1 MSPAPFHLLEL
12 SVISAQDLAPV
23 SKTLR
28 TYAVAWV
35 NPERKLRTRID
46 HQGLTNPTWND
57 KFVFRVGEKFLNS
70 ESSEVMIEIYAL
82 GWLRD
87 IPVGSV
93 RVLIGNLI
101 PPSIR
106 KQSNSSRR
114 FVALQIRRPSG
125 RPQGILNMG
134 VSLIDS
140 TMRSMPMYR
149 ELSAAS
155 AAGYRDLMDA
165 KGQQPNQKYQEDQ
178 KEITTG
184 AAAAGNSKILLW
196 RSQSDRTCSLNN
208 AGGFTQRAR
217 KGASSAC
224 NASMV
229 NGGSSSMCNGG
240 SSSIV
245 YGGSEV
251 GLFPVP
257 KPMVGGGNGNNNGS
271 FCSDVGPSPSVV
283 AAAMAKGLYPT
294 PMAAVE
300 KPGSSILED
309 WTVEES
315 SVEGLKS
322 KIERW
327 RMELPALYDRDRDNY
342 QKLAKSTP
350 RRSTPRR
357 TTPRRSTPHGHSRRH
372 TEGDR
377 GGGLFS
383 CFGNAYGCEFTIVCG
398 ANNDRKG
405 SRRRSDNS
413 SELDSLAS

>member
-28 TYAVAWV
+28 TYGVAWV
-35 NPERKLRTRID
+35 NPDRKLRTRID

-70 ESSEVMIEIYAL
+70 ESSAVMIEIYAL

-87 IPVGSV
+87 TPVGSV
-93 RVLIGNLI
+93 RVLISNLI
-101 PPSIR
+101 PPTIR

-134 VSLIDS
+134 VSLLDS
-140 TMRSMPMYR
+140 TMRSMPLYK
-149 ELSAAS
+149 ELCAS
-155 AAGYRDLMDA
+155 AVGYRDLMDD
-165 KGQQPNQKYQEDQ
+165 KGKQKQNPNPIQNKNKSNDKQEDK
-178 KEITTG
+178 KE
-184 AAAAGNSKILLW
+184 AKEKPANSKIILW
-196 RSQSDRTCSLNN
+196 RSHSDRTSLNN
-208 AGGFTQRAR
+208 AGFTQKAR
-217 KGASSAC
+217 TGASSAC

-229 NGGSSSMCNGG
+229 NGGSMCNGSVCNG
-240 SSSIV
+240 SIV
-245 YGGSEV
+245 YGSEV
-251 GLFPVP
+251 GLPF
-257 KPMVGGGNGNNNGS
+257 KLGGNGS
-271 FCSDVGPSPSVV
+271 VCSDVGPSPSVV

-327 RMELPALYDRDRDNY
+327 RMELPDY
-342 QKLAKSTP
+342 QKLARQTP

-357 TTPRRSTPHGHSRRH
+357 STPRRSTPHGHSRRH
-372 TEGDR
+372 TDG
-377 GGGLFS
+377 GGSGGLFS

-398 ANNDRKG
+398 ANNDKKDKKKNKCNHIRH
-405 SRRRSDNS
+405 D
-413 SELDSLAS
+413 